1 MQSRIRTLR
10 VCRSNSHIHIAQ
22 NAKLG
27 RQLQALGNCPYVVVG
42 AAAAV
47 ARSLPVH
54 EGGGCEA
61 RSIVYLKGN
70 NESWEEDKLDDARK
84 NVGSLEQLSKHFV
97 RRSSTRIRNCDRQ
110 RSEGNDEEEQERLWI

>member
-22 NAKLG
+22 NAKL
-27 RQLQALGNCPYVVVG
+27 RCQLQALGNVVG
-42 AAAAV
+42 AAAAAA

-54 EGGGCEA
+54 GGGVQG
-61 RSIVYLKGN
+61 SIVCLKGN

-84 NVGSLEQLSKHFV
+84 NVGSLEQLCQHFV
-97 RRSSTRIRNCDRQ
+97 RRSSTRIRICDA
-110 RSEGNDEEEQERLWI
+110 SAA